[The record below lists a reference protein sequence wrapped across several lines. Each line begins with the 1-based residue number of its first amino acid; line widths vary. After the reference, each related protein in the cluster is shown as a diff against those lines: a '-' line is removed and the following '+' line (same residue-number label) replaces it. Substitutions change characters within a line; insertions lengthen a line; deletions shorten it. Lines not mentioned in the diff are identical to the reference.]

1 MKAMEPQPNCLVHSV
16 YVDLQMV
23 DVAYTFMP
31 VPPPVEVRLRYP
43 FAFLHFHSVQA
54 DIQRAKAYFRS
65 RTTNRNVFNS
75 LSGDCMPVHY
85 ATTVRADMYIRS
97 GDYSLEYN
105 FSSTI
110 TTIYNTAVCLNKR
123 FKV

>member
-1 MKAMEPQPNCLVHSV
+1 MIISLKGG
-16 YVDLQMV
+16 
-23 DVAYTFMP
+23 
-31 VPPPVEVRLRYP
+31 
-43 FAFLHFHSVQA
+43 FLHQGTTA
-54 DIQRAKAYFRS
+54 LMIRAFIPGAFKAYFRS

-123 FKV
+123 FKVGFKIESRRCLILHFVVKNKSLLLEPYT